1 MVGYSIFAET
11 IADMTWVE
19 VEVAAKKGSIMLV
32 PVGVIEQHGPHLPL
46 ATDTYGAYLVSV
58 LTKAELEK
66 RGIDTVIA
74 PPYYFGMSL
83 ATSMFPGTMHINR
96 ESMVAVLTDALV
108 SYRQSGF
115 PKQFIISHHGD
126 PQHNDA
132 IIQAI
137 MNAREQGVNAV
148 YVLAGI
154 GIDVIQSVYSSVFG
168 KPLPLPPSAL
178 IIAEPSDE
186 TKEAQKRLT
195 KSKMIVHA
203 GERETSMIMRWFP
216 ETLKDKEKITT
227 YPPVTPTFEEFSQ
240 SVMKGGWRELSPLG
254 YVGEPHVSSK
264 ENGELYAYEA
274 RDGAVAIAKFLKK

>member
-1 MVGYSIFAET
+1 
-11 IADMTWVE
+11 
-19 VEVAAKKGSIMLV
+19 
-32 PVGVIEQHGPHLPL
+32 
-46 ATDTYGAYLVSV
+46 V

-83 ATSMFPGTMHINR
+83 GTSMFPGTVHINR
-96 ESMVAVLTDALV
+96 EPMIAVLTEALV
-108 SYRQSGF
+108 SYGQSGF
-115 PKQFIISHHGD
+115 KKQFIISHHGD

-132 IIQAI
+132 IFQAI
-137 MNAREQGVNAV
+137 MNAREKGVEAV
-148 YVLAGI
+148 YVLTGF
-154 GIDVIQSVYSSVFG
+154 GIDVIQSVYTSVFG
-168 KPLPLPPSAL
+168 KPFPLPPSAL
-178 IIAEPSDE
+178 IIAETSDE
-186 TKEAQKRLT
+186 TKEAQKSLT

-216 ETLKDKEKITT
+216 DTLKEKEKIKT
-227 YPPVTPTFEEFSQ
+227 YPSVTPAFEEFSQ
-240 SVMKGGWRELSPLG
+240 SVMRGGWRELSPLG